1 MSIYCTKF
9 FLNKISFLFFIFLY
23 FCLQSPG
30 DDALLTK
37 QYVDY
42 NYSTG
47 TSGSFTNA
55 REVMKRFDLA
65 PGQYIIVPCSFK
77 PGEEGDFLLRIF
89 TESYSEE

>member
-1 MSIYCTKF
+1 MS
-9 FLNKISFLFFIFLY
+9 LRLF
-23 FCLQSPG
+23 QAPSDG
-30 DDALLTK
+30 STVLTK

-55 REVMKRFDLA
+55 REVMKRFDLD
-65 PGQYIIVPCSFK
+65 PGRYIVVPCSFK
-77 PGEEGDFLLRIF
+77 PGEEGDYLLRIF